1 MMKKG
6 VLGRARGANPN
17 ATRRSSGRRAVSV
30 RAASPSSSP
39 ASSATE
45 AQSSS
50 TRYIA
55 MNRFQVQERD
65 GAAAAFEKKWALRPS
80 RLATMDGFRWFSL
93 FRKVAEDGSGP
104 VLPTSGEEFNYT
116 SMTVWENKD
125 NFTVWR
131 EGDAFKEAHGGGTFK
146 GVLDMLVSSA
156 RTLKGKPKAKMF
168 AAQSTVSTPVDPAD
182 LPSSPG
188 GWREVEA
195 DGVNILDPEC
205 FMIMEEA
212 ATEGSEDL
220 AAFEA
225 ALEQAAEAPGFKF
238 GTVLVPDSKKD
249 GDSKVSLVQ
258 VWDSKSAFEAADA
271 AKAPGS
277 AANYFEGTLVLTTQ
291 KGA

>member
-146 GVLDMLVSSA
+146 GVLDMLVTTAGFSPNWEPEKEDLDDGKGGRPDGTSSSESSA
-156 RTLKGKPKAKMF
+156 GRLAPVPKEVPESRF
-168 AAQSTVSTPVDPAD
+168 HPVFF
-182 LPSSPG
+182 LG
-188 GWREVEA
+188 
-195 DGVNILDPEC
+195 
-205 FMIMEEA
+205 
-212 ATEGSEDL
+212 
-220 AAFEA
+220 
-225 ALEQAAEAPGFKF
+225 
-238 GTVLVPDSKKD
+238 
-249 GDSKVSLVQ
+249 
-258 VWDSKSAFEAADA
+258 
-271 AKAPGS
+271 
-277 AANYFEGTLVLTTQ
+277 
-291 KGA
+291 